1 MAAARRL
8 KRVVASQPGFINL
21 KSTAGSEESLSSR
34 RKRVNKNKKKN
45 WNKHSDV
52 NDVEEFLED
61 VRHQER
67 TTGGLLSEKPDDT
80 LFFVDVGQPKKPEQK
95 EEAVEGKKRKGKTSR
110 PLRIDLILQ
119 HDSLVPP
126 PKDVLAHQQPNAKK
140 LRRIAQKAEFLAAKG
155 VVPRRQKQLAS
166 RRLVE
171 RKAKKSV
178 TEANNNPDREYYD
191 MWGQESESS
200 VCMCDDVMVCVCVC
214 VSSDDPILAL
224 PVFPLWECE
233 DQHGA
238 QETIC
243 DRDDIAKDS
252 GDPWYLQQTGKKLVK
267 RPEKLNEKPSVLP
280 AVEVIAP
287 GGSYNPDFLSHQ
299 ALLQEAHQVEVKKK
313 KEEDRIERQTTV
325 NKEDT
330 ATEETIMRE
339 QVEGLVE
346 EENEEEASPN
356 EGEDGGEE
364 EEEGQEED
372 VAVGAIAL
380 AEKKTER
387 QRKREKAD
395 KIKEQQR
402 LADRQRVDRR
412 QQLFQLRSIKSSI
425 KQQQQRTEERQK
437 LRKAKQEA
445 QKSQPRRLGRL
456 KFQPQDL
463 EVQLS
468 DELAGSLRRLKPEG
482 SVLKDRFKSLQKRNL
497 IEPRERAKFK
507 RRHKVKYVEKRAFR
521 EIT

>member
-21 KSTAGSEESLSSR
+21 KSTSDAADSISSR

-45 WNKHSDV
+45 WHKHSDI

-61 VRHQER
+61 VRLQER
-67 TTGGLLSEKPDDT
+67 TTGGLLSEKPDDN
-80 LFFVDVGQPKKPEQK
+80 LFFLDLGQPKKK
-95 EEAVEGKKRKGKTSR
+95 RRKKVSR

-140 LRRIAQKAEFLAAKG
+140 LRRIAQKAEQLAAKG
-155 VVPRRQKQLAS
+155 VVPRRQKQLL
-166 RRLVE
+166 RRQAVV
-171 RKAKKSV
+171 RTAKKAV

-191 MWGQESESS
+191 IWGQESECCVLCACSS
-200 VCMCDDVMVCVCVC
+200 LC
-214 VSSDDPILAL
+214 P
-224 PVFPLWECE
+224 
-233 DQHGA
+233 
-238 QETIC
+238 
-243 DRDDIAKDS
+243 
-252 GDPWYLQQTGKKLVK
+252 

-287 GGSYNPDFLSHQ
+287 GGSYNPDFFSHQ
-299 ALLQEAHQVEVKKK
+299 ALLEKAHEVEVKKQ
-313 KEEDRIERQTTV
+313 KEEEKIEKQLAV

-330 ATEETIMRE
+330 ATEETTFRE

-346 EENEEEASPN
+346 EDEEEEDAETVPNEEE
-356 EGEDGGEE
+356 
-364 EEEGQEED
+364 ED
-372 VAVGAIAL
+372 VTVGAITQ
-380 AEKKTER
+380 AEKKTEK
-387 QRKREKAD
+387 QRKREKAY

-402 LADRQRVDRR
+402 LADRRQTGRQ
-412 QQLFQLRSIKSSI
+412 QQLFQLRSIKASI
-425 KQQQQRTEERQK
+425 KQDEEKTETKQK

-445 QKSQPRRLGRL
+445 QKAQPRRLGKL
-456 KFQPQDL
+456 KFQPQDM

-468 DELAGSLRRLKPEG
+468 DELAGSLRQLKPEG

-507 RRHKVKYVEKRAFR
+507 RRLKVKYVEKRAFR

>member
-8 KRVVASQPGFINL
+8 KRVVASQPGFLNL
-21 KSTAGSEESLSSR
+21 KSSSDSTESLSSR

-45 WNKHSDV
+45 WNKHSDI
-52 NDVEEFLED
+52 NDVEDFLDD

-67 TTGGLLSEKPDDT
+67 TTGGLLSEKSDDS
-80 LFFVDVGQPKKPEQK
+80 LFFLDVGQPKKAEPK
-95 EEAVEGKKRKGKTSR
+95 EAESVEGKKRKGKQSR

-126 PKDVLAHQQPNAKK
+126 PKDVLAYQQPNAKK
-140 LRRIAQKAEFLAAKG
+140 LRRIAQKAEQLAAKG
-155 VVPRRQKQLAS
+155 VVPRRQKQLLN
-166 RRLVE
+166 RRPVDKKV
-171 RKAKKSV
+171 KAAV

-191 MWGQESESS
+191 IWGQE
-200 VCMCDDVMVCVCVC
+200 
-214 VSSDDPILAL
+214 
-224 PVFPLWECE
+224 
-233 DQHGA
+233 
-238 QETIC
+238 T
-243 DRDDIAKDS
+243 KDS
-252 GDPWYLQQTGKKLVK
+252 ADPWYLQQTRKKLVK

-287 GGSYNPDFLSHQ
+287 GGSYNPDFFSHQ
-299 ALLQEAHQVEVKKK
+299 ALLQEAHEVEVKKQ
-313 KEEDRIERQTTV
+313 KEEDKIERQLAV

-330 ATEETIMRE
+330 ATEETKLRE

-346 EENEEEASPN
+346 EENEEETAPN
-356 EGEDGGEE
+356 EE
-364 EEEGQEED
+364 EEEEEED
-372 VAVGAIAL
+372 VAVGAIAV

-387 QRKREKAD
+387 QRKREKAE

-402 LADRQRVDRR
+402 LADRQLTDQR
-412 QQLFQLRSIKSSI
+412 QQLFQLRSIKTSI
-425 KQQQQRTEERQK
+425 KQQEQKTKDKQKQRK
-437 LRKAKQEA
+437 VKQEA
-445 QKSQPRRLGRL
+445 QKAQPRRLGRL
-456 KFQPQDL
+456 KFQPQDM

-482 SVLKDRFKSLQKRNL
+482 SILKDRFKSLQKRNL